1 MKKKRLLA
9 LCMSALLLAW
19 PLGEVHAEQ
28 PHNQGSSSGMNDVTS
43 EMMPGGYIESDLDQ
57 NTPVYEPQIAMYSVI
72 PSSYQ
77 TNPTELETRYPTTRD
92 QNPYGTCWVFS
103 SLGLAEYDLINDETA
118 DKSIDLSEL
127 QLAYFT
133 YNSVTDPL
141 GGTSGDEATY
151 YNENATESYLN
162 YGGNYEMASR
172 RLGQW
177 ISPDTEA
184 DVPYSN
190 AQNVLENG
198 LDTSYAYKA
207 GMPHLENAYLI
218 NIKENQDDVKQQI
231 MEHGA
236 AGVMYYHDD
245 NAMGWN
251 DALARYTYYDTNK
264 SGGGHA
270 VMIVGWDDNFSKDN
284 FTGANKPSSNGA
296 WLIRNSWG
304 MYCNYFWMSYE
315 TTSLSDTAWIFDFNA
330 NDGFDN
336 NYQYDGGASVW
347 HSNQYTTM
355 ANVFTTQKKEGIS
368 AELLKAVSVSMTSA
382 ANVNYTIDIY
392 TDMTKPNDPTSGVH
406 QTDATTQGQTAYA
419 GVYTIELENAVKLK
433 PGSTYAVVVS
443 VDKCALDYEQ
453 GSSLCSADDSSK
465 YVWYAPVSLGN
476 GKTLYAYNQGK
487 NFAAYTWGNLCVKA
501 FTSNVKEEIE
511 SYTVSFDAN
520 GGSVKSTS
528 KTVFQGDTY
537 GSMPIPERT
546 GYTFA
551 GWYTAAEGGEQ
562 VTDSTQVNLSEN
574 QTLYAHWT
582 LNKYTITF
590 DANGG
595 QVDQTGKVVS
605 YSETYGMLPTPTRIG
620 YSFAGWYTNATG
632 GYQVN
637 ADSQVSFANDQTL
650 YAHWTKEEITPIP
663 EYGIGIYT
671 VNGEDV
677 YYVDGTRQYTTD
689 LVQVGDIWYR
699 LVNGVVQ
706 KKATVAPKK
715 DGWWYINE
723 NGILDQSYTGFASN
737 ENGEW
742 YVVSGKVNFDVNN
755 VLPDETGA
763 LGANGTWYYV
773 KKNKVTYTNTIAN
786 NRNGWWLIRN
796 GKVDFSGNTVAN
808 NENGWWLI
816 RNGKVD
822 FNANTVANNENG
834 WWLIRNGKVDFNAYT
849 VANNQNGWWRIEGGK
864 VNFKYNGLANN
875 QNGWWYI
882 RNGKVDFSHNGY
894 VWLNGFRYRIVNGKV
909 K

>member
-19 PLGEVHAEQ
+19 PLGEAHAEQ
-28 PHNQGSSSGMNDVTS
+28 PHNQDSGSVVNDATS
-43 EMMPGGYIESDLDQ
+43 EMMTGGYIESDLDQ
-57 NTPVYEPQIAMYSVI
+57 NTPVYEPQIAMYSAI
-72 PSSYQ
+72 PTSYQ
-77 TNPTELETRYPTTRD
+77 TDPTELEEKYPTTRD
-92 QNPYGTCWVFS
+92 QNPYGTCWAFS
-103 SLGLAEYDLINDETA
+103 SLGLAEYDLINDGTA

-141 GGTSGDEATY
+141 GGTAGDEATY
-151 YNENATESYLN
+151 YNENAAVSYLH

-198 LDTSYAYKA
+198 LDASYAYKA

-218 NIKENQDDVKQQI
+218 NIRENQDDVKQQI

-236 AGVMYYHDD
+236 AGVMYYHA
-245 NAMGWN
+245 NTAMGWN
-251 DALARYTYYDTNK
+251 DTISRHTYYDTDK

-284 FTGANKPSSNGA
+284 FTGTNKPSSDGA

-336 NYQYDGGASVW
+336 NYQYDGGANVW
-347 HSNQYTTM
+347 HSNQYNTM

-392 TDMTKPNDPTSGVH
+392 TDMTKSNDPTSGVH

-605 YSETYGMLPTPTRIG
+605 YSETYGVLPTPTRIG

-632 GYQVN
+632 GYQVK

-650 YAHWTKEEITPIP
+650 YAHWTANSYTVTFNANGGQVSTGSKAVTYDGTYGELPVPSKAGYIFAGWYTAADNGNKVEATNKVEITADQTLYAHWEKDIEKYTVTFDANGGKVEQSTKEVISGETYGKLPTSSRAGYTFAGWYTAANGGNKVESTSKVNITSNQTLYAHWTKEEVKPDPTPNP
-663 EYGIGIYT
+663 TPTPDPTPAPDPTPTPDPTPDPTPTPDPGGDT
-671 VNGEDV
+671 GNDSG
-677 YYVDGTRQYTTD
+677 GTT
-689 LVQVGDIWYR
+689 
-699 LVNGVVQ
+699 
-706 KKATVAPKK
+706 
-715 DGWWYINE
+715 E
-723 NGILDQSYTGFASN
+723 NGI
-737 ENGEW
+737 
-742 YVVSGKVNFDVNN
+742 
-755 VLPDETGA
+755 
-763 LGANGTWYYV
+763 
-773 KKNKVTYTNTIAN
+773 
-786 NRNGWWLIRN
+786 
-796 GKVDFSGNTVAN
+796 
-808 NENGWWLI
+808 
-816 RNGKVD
+816 
-822 FNANTVANNENG
+822 
-834 WWLIRNGKVDFNAYT
+834 
-849 VANNQNGWWRIEGGK
+849 
-864 VNFKYNGLANN
+864 
-875 QNGWWYI
+875 
-882 RNGKVDFSHNGY
+882 
-894 VWLNGFRYRIVNGKV
+894 
-909 K
+909 

>member
-28 PHNQGSSSGMNDVTS
+28 PHSQDSGSVVNDATS
-43 EMMPGGYIESDLDQ
+43 EMMTGGYVESDLDQ
-57 NTPVYEPQIAMYSVI
+57 NTPVYEPQIAMYSAI

-77 TNPTELETRYPTTRD
+77 TNPTELETKYPTTRD
-92 QNPYGTCWVFS
+92 QNPYGTCWAFS
-103 SLGLAEYDLINDETA
+103 SLGLAEYDLINDGTA
-118 DKSIDLSEL
+118 DRSIDLSEL
-127 QLAYFT
+127 QLVYFT

-177 ISPDTEA
+177 IAPDTEL

-198 LDTSYAYKA
+198 LDASYAYKA

-218 NIKENQDDVKQQI
+218 NIRENQDDVKQQI
-231 MEHGA
+231 MKHGA

-245 NAMGWN
+245 TAMGWN
-251 DALARYTYYDTNK
+251 DALARYTYCDTGYG
-264 SGGGHA
+264 GGGHA

-284 FTGANKPSSNGA
+284 FTGTNKPSSDGA

-336 NYQYDGGASVW
+336 NYQYDGGTSVW

-355 ANVFTTQKKEGIS
+355 ANVFTTQEKEGIS

-392 TDMTKPNDPTSGVH
+392 TDMTNPNDPTSGVH

-443 VDKCALDYEQ
+443 VDKYALDYEQ
-453 GSSLCSADDSSK
+453 GSSLCSASDSSK

-487 NFAAYTWGNLCVKA
+487 NFAAYAWGNLCVKA
-501 FTSNVKEEIE
+501 FTSNVKEEIP

-520 GGSVKSTS
+520 GGTLKSAS
-528 KTVFQGDTY
+528 MTVFQGDTY
-537 GSMPIPERT
+537 GNLPLPERT

-551 GWYTAAEGGEQ
+551 GWYTAAEDGEQ
-562 VTDSTQVNLSEN
+562 VTDSTLVNLSEN
-574 QTLYAHWT
+574 Q
-582 LNKYTITF
+582 I
-590 DANGG
+590 
-595 QVDQTGKVVS
+595 
-605 YSETYGMLPTPTRIG
+605 
-620 YSFAGWYTNATG
+620 
-632 GYQVN
+632 
-637 ADSQVSFANDQTL
+637 L
-650 YAHWTKEEITPIP
+650 YAHWTKEELIPTPDPEPTPKPDSEPTPTP
-663 EYGIGIYT
+663 EYGTGIYT

-677 YYVDGTRQYTTD
+677 YYIDGTRQYTTD

-723 NGILDQSYTGFASN
+723 KGILDQSYTGFASN
-737 ENGEW
+737 EHGDW
-742 YVVSGKVNFDVNN
+742 YVVNGKVNFDVNN

-763 LGANGTWYYV
+763 LGAKGTWYYV
-773 KKNKVTYTNTIAN
+773 KKNKVTYTNTISN
-786 NRNGWWLIRN
+786 NWNGWWLIRN

-808 NENGWWLI
+808 NENGWWLV

-864 VNFKYNGLANN
+864 VNFKFNGLANN

-894 VWLNGFRYRIVNGKV
+894 VWLNGIRYHIVNGKV